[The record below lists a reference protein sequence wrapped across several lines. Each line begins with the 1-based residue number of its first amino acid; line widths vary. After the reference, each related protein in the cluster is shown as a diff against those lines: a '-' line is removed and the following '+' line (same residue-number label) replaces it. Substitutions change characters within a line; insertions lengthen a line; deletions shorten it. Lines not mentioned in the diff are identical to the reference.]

1 MIVISVNII
10 KYSRT
15 FHFPWSP
22 GATTDD
28 KTLSDVSHFANREI
42 ILSEKMD
49 GENTSLYADGYSHA
63 RSLDSNNHPSR
74 NWLKRFWAERYFK
87 LPSGFRVCG
96 ENLYASHSVYYN
108 DLPSYFLGFS
118 VWDGNTCLSWDD
130 TIMVFDELGITP
142 VHVMYRGIFDERMI
156 RNIPIDLTKQEGY
169 VVRLADSFPL
179 DAFPLSVAK
188 YVRENHVQTDEHW
201 MNKEIVPNQ
210 LMKKIV

>member
-1 MIVISVNII
+1 MLVNRI

-42 ILSEKMD
+42 IISEKMD
-49 GENTSLYADGYSHA
+49 GENATLYADGYNHA

-96 ENLYASHSVYYN
+96 ENLYAAHSICYDN
-108 DLPSYFLGFS
+108 LPSYFLGFS
-118 VWDGNTCLSWDD
+118 AWDGNTCLSWDD
-130 TIMVFDELGITP
+130 TIMVFDDLGITP
-142 VHVMYRGIFDERMI
+142 VRVMYRGIFDEQMI
-156 RNIPIDLTKQEGY
+156 RSISIDLTKQEGY
-169 VVRLADSFPL
+169 VVRLADSFQL

-201 MNKEIVPNQ
+201 MDKKIIPNQ
-210 LMKKIV
+210 LMKK